1 MTLVTAHC
9 HKKEGQPMLPQPQ
22 IDNLATQFLNG
33 PLNGGAGADVRLF
46 TNNVTPSASTVIGDL
61 IEPTAKGYA
70 PAGPHTDY
78 YKTVDS
84 DTGLTMLT
92 QDNVANFHFTDGDD
106 PHCLLRM
113 VPGERRRGSRLR
125 REVCEPPQRHD
136 RGSDA
141 WR

>member
-1 MTLVTAHC
+1 
-9 HKKEGQPMLPQPQ
+9 MLPQPQ

-61 IEPTAKGYA
+61 IEPTATGYA

-106 PHCLLRM
+106 LPI
-113 VPGERRRGSRLR
+113 
-125 REVCEPPQRHD
+125 VCY
-136 RGSDA
+136 GWFLVSDGGA
-141 WR
+141 LAYAEKFANPRSVMIEGATLGVDVKVRFMNQLTLN